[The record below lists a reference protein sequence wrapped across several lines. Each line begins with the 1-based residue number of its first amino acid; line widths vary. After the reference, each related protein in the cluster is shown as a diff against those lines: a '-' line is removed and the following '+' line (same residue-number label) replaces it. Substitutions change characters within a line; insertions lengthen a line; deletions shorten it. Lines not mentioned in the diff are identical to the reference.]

1 RSAAGLGGF
10 LNSSSNIPGQAQ
22 VASITTAPRNEID
35 HAKSELLP
43 HLYQLGYGSVG
54 ELFFQRHPGTVA
66 VRENL
71 IDFRAAS
78 FLNAIN
84 DSHSVKSS
92 CGHANRF
99 RTGNVSCY
107 TAESRARIKDL
118 EREFAS
124 SDKIL

>member
-1 RSAAGLGGF
+1 M
-10 LNSSSNIPGQAQ
+10 PGQAQ

-43 HLYQLGYGSVG
+43 HLYQLGYGSIG

-84 DSHSVKSS
+84 DPHSFKDSCRLTNGFRTSNSS
-92 CGHANRF
+92 CYAAGARD
-99 RTGNVSCY
+99 
-107 TAESRARIKDL
+107 RIKDM
-118 EREFAS
+118 EREFVPRDQICDMAAAQS
-124 SDKIL
+124 IR